1 MCSESSLRRLLFL
14 VKMLLSGQYPQQRGS
29 LPIQKTVHK
38 TTILMWRTVAQRI
51 STWKS
56 VEEEHSF
63 NTEGGGREGGFNM
76 IGGGGEGGFNMIGG
90 SAEDKPDTQ

>member
-1 MCSESSLRRLLFL
+1 M
-14 VKMLLSGQYPQQRGS
+14 KMLLSRWYPQQRGS
-29 LPIQKTVHK
+29 LLVQKTVHK

-63 NTEGGGREGGFNM
+63 NTEGGGREGGFNTEC
-76 IGGGGEGGFNMIGG
+76 GGGEGGFNMIGG